1 MNISLVLTH
10 VKNSNIEDGMKQ
22 SLTLIL
28 DKAIGDAD
36 IVARLE
42 EEIQDLEHGLIKA
55 RLPLN
60 NPFLKILKRI
70 KEDDK

>member
-1 MNISLVLTH
+1 M
-10 VKNSNIEDGMKQ
+10 EDGMKQ

-28 DKAIGDAD
+28 DKALGDAD

-42 EEIQDLEHGLIKA
+42 EEIHDLENGLIRVK
-55 RLPLN
+55 LPLN

-70 KEDDK
+70 RDG

>member
-1 MNISLVLTH
+1 MYIDL
-10 VKNSNIEDGMKQ
+10 KNSNLDEGMKQ
-22 SLTLIL
+22 SLAIIL
-28 DKAIGDAD
+28 DKALGDAD

-42 EEIQDLEHGLIKA
+42 EEIRDLENGLIKGG
-55 RLPLN
+55 LSLN